1 MEIVSSQRK
10 ARCDCSQ
17 RYCLAHQRGER
28 FMLSP
33 IAKRSVSR
41 VASMAYI
48 QQSSDDPWSFIGVIG
63 SRTSAWKPSGTVS
76 EEALLLQDA
85 SMAIA
90 MKSKMVRIERFFS
103 RGKVYCEKEYFA
115 FISLHKINKRLFFAK
130 SKKSRL
136 LILHFSILFLDIFR
150 EVSEMHVTF
159 AAESVVHSECSR
171 EVMMNMSTSSN
182 LQILTEEWAVVR
194 MRTILDN
201 LVGTHE
207 RPFASKV
214 GNTLFCYDYVD
225 VVLRV
230 VVV

>member
-17 RYCLAHQRGER
+17 RDCLAHQRGER

-90 MKSKMVRIERFFS
+90 MKSKMVRIESFFS
-103 RGKVYCEKEYFA
+103 RGKVYCEKE
-115 FISLHKINKRLFFAK
+115 L
-130 SKKSRL
+130 
-136 LILHFSILFLDIFR
+136 LFLIIYSQNQRTALFR
-150 EVSEMHVTF
+150 KEQKE
-159 AAESVVHSECSR
+159 
-171 EVMMNMSTSSN
+171 
-182 LQILTEEWAVVR
+182 
-194 MRTILDN
+194 
-201 LVGTHE
+201 
-207 RPFASKV
+207 PF
-214 GNTLFCYDYVD
+214 VD
-225 VVLRV
+225 SAFFYIIP
-230 VVV
+230 

>member
-1 MEIVSSQRK
+1 MRK
-10 ARCDCSQ
+10 NFCF
-17 RYCLAHQRGER
+17 L
-28 FMLSP
+28 LS
-33 IAKRSVSR
+33 IHK
-41 VASMAYI
+41 
-48 QQSSDDPWSFIGVIG
+48 
-63 SRTSAWKPSGTVS
+63 T
-76 EEALLLQDA
+76 
-85 SMAIA
+85 
-90 MKSKMVRIERFFS
+90 
-103 RGKVYCEKEYFA
+103 KE
-115 FISLHKINKRLFFAK
+115 RLFFAK

-136 LILHFSILFLDIFR
+136 YILNCSTLFLDIFR

-171 EVMMNMSTSSN
+171 EVMMDMSTSSN